1 VRGMSAEGLRC
12 LLSEAG
18 VEKRVAHTVMRTVD
32 AYLARADTG
41 PVVLYL
47 EKSKESAQGRGT
59 VRVRVLDL
67 PLW

>member
-18 VEKRVAHTVMRTVD
+18 VGETVAHSVMRTVD
-32 AYLARADTG
+32 AFLARPDTG

-47 EKSKESAQGRGT
+47 TKSTETAQGATT
-59 VRVRVLDL
+59 VRAKVRGL

>member
-1 VRGMSAEGLRC
+1 MRGMSAEGLRC

-18 VEKRVAHTVMRTVD
+18 VDETVADSVMRTVE
-32 AYLARADTG
+32 AYFARPDTG

-47 EKSKESAQGRGT
+47 TKSTESAQGATT
-59 VRVRVLDL
+59 VRASVLDL

>member
-18 VEKRVAHTVMRTVD
+18 VDETVADSVIRTVD
-32 AYLARADTG
+32 AFLARPDTG

-47 EKSKESAQGRGT
+47 RKSKESAQDGIT
-59 VRVRVLDL
+59 VRATVFGL